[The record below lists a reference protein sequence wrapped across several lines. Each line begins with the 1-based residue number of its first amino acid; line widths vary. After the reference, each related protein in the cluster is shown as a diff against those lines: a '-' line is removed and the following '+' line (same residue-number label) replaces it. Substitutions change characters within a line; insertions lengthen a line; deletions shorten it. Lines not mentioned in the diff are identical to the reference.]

1 MNLLNEPLINKII
14 VEIDRDLEDLIPG
27 YLSNRQ
33 KDTENISEALLKED
47 YESIRV
53 IGHSMKGS
61 GGGYGFSRITEIGKE
76 IEISAIGKSNEKI
89 REHVAKLHAYMHA
102 IEIQYIEL

>member
-1 MNLLNEPLINKII
+1 MHSLNEPHINKIT
-14 VEIDRDLEDLIPG
+14 VEIDIDLEDLIPG

-33 KDTENISEALLKED
+33 KDIEAISEALLKKD

-61 GGGYGFSRITEIGKE
+61 GGGYGFLRISEIGKE
-76 IEISAIGKSNEKI
+76 IEISAIGQSSEEI
-89 REHVAKLHAYMHA
+89 RELVAKLHTYIHA
-102 IEIQYIEL
+102 IEIEYIEL